1 MAKIINKNNHLQE
14 ELKRCLWYRRI
25 SRIIG
30 IPSLLLILPTKG
42 ITFIPF
48 LIALVVYN
56 INDKK
61 ARVLSSGLE
70 GENKANSIFEKL
82 SDDYYVLSDL
92 NVKVGNKTSQIDNIV
107 VGSNGIFVIETKNL
121 NGLIEGNEDDKEI
134 VQHKVGVKGGKYRK
148 TFYNP
153 IKQVST
159 HVYRVSEVLK
169 RYNLNKWVQGA
180 VYFTNRNCIVD
191 INSTRIPVFSAA
203 EDGDKEVLNY
213 IVNYDKSNTS
223 ITQEDKIKIVS
234 ILKEFCIG
242 ENMESNIIIH
252 SKISDIEFN
261 NYSNFNDDSL
271 RIQQEM
277 FDRELM
283 EFSIKSVT
291 PFDHGGFVQGEGFNP
306 SDTMASEMFHMNNNI

>member
-14 ELKRCLWYRRI
+14 DLEVYLRKARVAKVFA
-25 SRIIG
+25 IILG
-30 IPSLLLILPTKG
+30 ILFVPTFG
-42 ITFIPF
+42 ATFIPF
-48 LIALVVYN
+48 IISSVLF
-56 INDKK
+56 KK
-61 ARVLSSGLE
+61 YSGRVSILSSGLE
-70 GENKANSIFEKL
+70 GENKTNAIFEKL

-134 VQHKVGVKGGKYRK
+134 VQHKVGIKGGKYSK

-180 VYFTNRNCIVD
+180 VYFTNKNCMVD
-191 INSTRIPVFSAA
+191 INSTRTPVFSAA
-203 EDGDKEVLNY
+203 EEGDKEILNY
-213 IVNYDKSNTS
+213 IVNYDRSNVS

-242 ENMESNIIIH
+242 GNMESNIRMH
-252 SKISDIEFN
+252 SKISDGEFN
-261 NYSNFNDDSL
+261 NYSNSNDDSL

-283 EFSIKSVT
+283 EFSIKSIT
-291 PFDHGGFVQGEGFNP
+291 PFDYGGFVQGEGFNP
-306 SDTMASEMFHMNNNI
+306 SDTMASEMFHMNNNF

>member
-14 ELKRCLWYRRI
+14 DLEVYLRKARVAKVFA
-25 SRIIG
+25 IILG
-30 IPSLLLILPTKG
+30 ILFVPTFG
-42 ITFIPF
+42 ATFIPF
-48 LIALVVYN
+48 IISSVLF
-56 INDKK
+56 KK
-61 ARVLSSGLE
+61 YSGRVSILSSGLE
-70 GENKANSIFEKL
+70 GENKTNAIFEKL

-134 VQHKVGVKGGKYRK
+134 VQHKVGIKGGKYSK

-180 VYFTNRNCIVD
+180 VYFTNKNCMVD
-191 INSTRIPVFSAA
+191 INSTRTPVFSAA
-203 EDGDKEVLNY
+203 EEGDKEILNY
-213 IVNYDKSNTS
+213 IVNYDRSNVS

-242 ENMESNIIIH
+242 GNMESNIRMH
-252 SKISDIEFN
+252 SKISDGEFN
-261 NYSNFNDDSL
+261 NYSNSNDDSL

-283 EFSIKSVT
+283 EFSIKSIT
-291 PFDHGGFVQGEGFNP
+291 PFDHGVFVQGEGFNP
-306 SDTMASEMFHMNNNI
+306 SDTMASEMFHMNNNF

>member
-14 ELKRCLWYRRI
+14 ELEVYLRKAKVAKVFVLI
-25 SRIIG
+25 SFILF
-30 IPSLLLILPTKG
+30 IPTFG
-42 ITFIPF
+42 ATFIPF
-48 LIALVVYN
+48 IISSVLF
-56 INDKK
+56 KK
-61 ARVLSSGLE
+61 YSGRVSILSSGLE
-70 GENKANSIFEKL
+70 GENKTNAIFEKL

-92 NVKVGNKTSQIDNIV
+92 NVKVDNKTSQIDNIV
-107 VGSNGIFVIETKNL
+107 IGSNGIFVIETKNL
-121 NGLIEGNEDDKEI
+121 NGLIEGNEEDKEI
-134 VQHKVGVKGGKYRK
+134 VQHKVGVKGGKYSK
-148 TFYNP
+148 AFYNP

-203 EDGDKEVLNY
+203 EEGDKEVLNY

-223 ITQEDKIKIVS
+223 ITQEDKIKIIS

-242 ENMESNIIIH
+242 GNMEPNIKMK
-252 SKISDIEFN
+252 SKISDAIFN
-261 NYSNFNDDSL
+261 NCSNSNDDNL
-271 RIQQEM
+271 MIQQEM
-277 FDRELM
+277 FEREFM

-306 SDTMASEMFHMNNNI
+306 SDTMASEMFNMNNNF

>member
-1 MAKIINKNNHLQE
+1 MAKIIKKNNHLQE

-30 IPSLLLILPTKG
+30 IPSLLLILPTMG

-61 ARVLSSGLE
+61 VRVLSSGLE

-121 NGLIEGNEDDKEI
+121 NGLIEGNEDDKE
-134 VQHKVGVKGGKYRK
+134 VVHHKVGIKGGKYSK
-148 TFYNP
+148 TIYNP

-169 RYNLNKWVQGA
+169 GYNLNKWVQGA

-191 INSTRIPVFSAA
+191 INSTRIPVFSEA
-203 EDGDKEVLNY
+203 EEGDKEVLNY
-213 IVNYDKSNTS
+213 IVNYDRSNAS
-223 ITQEDKIKIVS
+223 ITQEDKIKIVR

-242 ENMESNIIIH
+242 GNMESNKKMK
-252 SKISDIEFN
+252 SKISDVIFN
-261 NYSNFNDDSL
+261 NYSNTNDDNL
-271 RIQQEM
+271 RMQKEM
-277 FDRELM
+277 FDREFM

-291 PFDHGGFVQGEGFNP
+291 PFDHGGFIQGEGFNP
-306 SDTMASEMFHMNNNI
+306 SDTMASEMFNMNNNF

>member
-14 ELKRCLWYRRI
+14 DLEVYLRKARVAKVFA
-25 SRIIG
+25 IILG
-30 IPSLLLILPTKG
+30 ILFVPTFG
-42 ITFIPF
+42 ATFIPF
-48 LIALVVYN
+48 IISSVLF
-56 INDKK
+56 KK
-61 ARVLSSGLE
+61 YSGRVSILSSGLE
-70 GENKANSIFEKL
+70 GENKTNAIFEKL

-134 VQHKVGVKGGKYRK
+134 VQHKVGIKGGKYSK

-180 VYFTNRNCIVD
+180 VYFTNKNCMVD
-191 INSTRIPVFSAA
+191 INSTRTPVFSAA
-203 EDGDKEVLNY
+203 EEGDKEILNY
-213 IVNYDKSNTS
+213 IVNYDRSNVS

-242 ENMESNIIIH
+242 GNMESNIRMH
-252 SKISDIEFN
+252 SKISDGEFN
-261 NYSNFNDDSL
+261 NYSNSNDDSL

-283 EFSIKSVT
+283 EFSIKSIT

-306 SDTMASEMFHMNNNI
+306 SDTMASEMFHMNNNF

>member
-14 ELKRCLWYRRI
+14 DLEVYLRKARVAKVFA
-25 SRIIG
+25 IILG
-30 IPSLLLILPTKG
+30 ILFVPTFG
-42 ITFIPF
+42 ATFIPF
-48 LIALVVYN
+48 IISSVLF
-56 INDKK
+56 KK
-61 ARVLSSGLE
+61 YSGRVSILSSGLE
-70 GENKANSIFEKL
+70 GENKTNAIFEKL

-121 NGLIEGNEDDKEI
+121 NGLIEGNEDDKEV
-134 VQHKVGVKGGKYRK
+134 VQHKVGIKGGNYSK

-169 RYNLNKWVQGA
+169 GYNLNKWVQGA

-191 INSTRIPVFSAA
+191 INSTMIPVFSEA
-203 EDGDKEVLNY
+203 EEGDKEVLNY
-213 IVNYDKSNTS
+213 IVNYDRSNAS
-223 ITQEDKIKIVS
+223 ITQEDKIKIVR

-242 ENMESNIIIH
+242 GNMESNIKMK
-252 SKISDIEFN
+252 SKISDVIFN
-261 NYSNFNDDSL
+261 NYSNPNDDNL
-271 RIQQEM
+271 RMQQEM
-277 FDRELM
+277 FDREFM

-291 PFDHGGFVQGEGFNP
+291 PFDHGGFIQGEGFNP
-306 SDTMASEMFHMNNNI
+306 SDTMASEMFNMNNNF

>member
-30 IPSLLLILPTKG
+30 IPSLLLILPTMG

-61 ARVLSSGLE
+61 VRVLSSGLE

-134 VQHKVGVKGGKYRK
+134 VQHKVGVKGGKYSK

-191 INSTRIPVFSAA
+191 INSTRIPVFSVA
-203 EDGDKEVLNY
+203 EEGDKEVLNY

-242 ENMESNIIIH
+242 ENMESNIIMH
-252 SKISDIEFN
+252 SKISDGEFN
-261 NYSNFNDDSL
+261 NYSNPNDDNL
-271 RIQQEM
+271 RMQQEM
-277 FDRELM
+277 FDREFM

-291 PFDHGGFVQGEGFNP
+291 PFDHGGFIQGEGFNP
-306 SDTMASEMFHMNNNI
+306 SDTMASEMFNMNNNF

>member
-30 IPSLLLILPTKG
+30 IPSLLLILPTMG

-134 VQHKVGVKGGKYRK
+134 VQHKVGVKGGKYSK
-148 TFYNP
+148 AFYNP

-203 EDGDKEVLNY
+203 EEGDKEVLNY

-223 ITQEDKIKIVS
+223 ITQEDKIKIIS

-242 ENMESNIIIH
+242 GNMEPNIKMK
-252 SKISDIEFN
+252 SKISDAIFN
-261 NYSNFNDDSL
+261 NCSNSNDDNL
-271 RIQQEM
+271 MIQQEM
-277 FDRELM
+277 FEREFM

-306 SDTMASEMFHMNNNI
+306 SDTMASEMFNMNNNF